1 MAQEAISSNKRI
13 AKNTVMLYIRMLLS
27 MVVSLY
33 TSRVVLNTLG
43 VEDYGIY
50 GVVGGVVA
58 MFSFLNSAMSGATSR
73 FLTYEM
79 GRGDTQRLKDTFSSA
94 LLVHIGIALIVF
106 VLSETVGLWFL
117 IHKLVIP
124 DERMIAAHV
133 VYQLSI
139 LSTMVS
145 ITQVPYNATIIA
157 HEKMD
162 IYAYVELLNVSLK
175 LLIVFLL
182 PVIGHDKLIVYGIL
196 IFAVSVLI
204 AMTYRWYCFKRFQ
217 EVHFRF
223 FWNKNIIYPMLSFT
237 GWDLYGNMS
246 VSWRQQGMN
255 FLLNIFFGP
264 ALNAASSI
272 ATTIQGVI
280 SGLSG
285 NISMAYR
292 PQIIKNYASR
302 NFDRM
307 NELLVMSVKFTLT
320 MFLMIAIPAFIEIE
334 TVLSLWLG
342 IVPEYTATFF
352 RLIILSNIF
361 TVVNGIIT
369 IPIHATGNIK
379 QISFYTGS
387 IYLISLLP
395 MYVALKMS
403 YGPSAVYV
411 FLIVSA
417 ILILIANLMILK
429 SNVKEARI
437 YPIIKEMMH
446 SLIIM
451 GIVSVII
458 YKVSGFIDQRLLSLL
473 VVCGLSVILY
483 GSLFIAFQMN
493 REQRWMLL
501 SRIFKKR

>member
-1 MAQEAISSNKRI
+1 MAEETISSNKRI
-13 AKNTVMLYIRMLLS
+13 AKNALMLYIRMLLS

-58 MFSFLNSAMSGATSR
+58 IFGFLNASMSGATSR

-79 GRGDTQRLKDTFSSA
+79 GRGDAQRLRDTFSSA
-94 LLVHIGIALIVF
+94 LLVHIGIALV
-106 VLSETVGLWFL
+106 VLLLAETVGLWFL
-117 IHKLVIP
+117 MHKLVIP
-124 DERMIAAHV
+124 EERMFAARV

-139 LSTMVS
+139 FSTLIS
-145 ITQVPYNATIIA
+145 ITQVPYNAAIIA

-162 IYAYVELLNVSLK
+162 VYAYVELLNVSLK

-182 PVIGHDKLIVYGIL
+182 PVLGHDKLIVYGIL
-196 IFAVSVLI
+196 VFAVSVLI
-204 AMTYRWYCFKRFQ
+204 ALIYRWYCFNRYQ
-217 EVHFRF
+217 ESHFRF
-223 FWNKNIIYPMLSFT
+223 IFNKNIIYPMLSFS

-280 SGLSG
+280 IGLSG

-292 PQIIKNYASR
+292 PQIIKNYATR

-307 NELLVMSVKFTLT
+307 NDLLVMSVKFTLT
-320 MFLMIAIPAFIEIE
+320 LFLMIAIPAFIEIE
-334 TVLSLWLG
+334 TVLSFWLG
-342 IVPEYTATFF
+342 MIPEYTVIFF
-352 RLIILSNIF
+352 RLIILSSIF
-361 TVVNGIIT
+361 GLVNGIII

-379 QISFYTGS
+379 QISFFTGS
-387 IYLISLLP
+387 IYLVSLLP
-395 MYVALKMS
+395 MYLVLKMS

-417 ILILIANLMILK
+417 ILILVADLTILK
-429 SNVKEARI
+429 MNVKEVRI
-437 YPIIKEMMH
+437 YPIIREMIYSFIIVCVVSTLMFKMS
-446 SLIIM
+446 SL
-451 GIVSVII
+451 
-458 YKVSGFIDQRLLSLL
+458 IDQRLLRLL
-473 VVCGLSVILY
+473 IVSGLSVILY
-483 GSLFIAFQMN
+483 SFFFITFQMN
-493 REQRWMLL
+493 RGQRQMLF
-501 SRIFKKR
+501 SRLLKR